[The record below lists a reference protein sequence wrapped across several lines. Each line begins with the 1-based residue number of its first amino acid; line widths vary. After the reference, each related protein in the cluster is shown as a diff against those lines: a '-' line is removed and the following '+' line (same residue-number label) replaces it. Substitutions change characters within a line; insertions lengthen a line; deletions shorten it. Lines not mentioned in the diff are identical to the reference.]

1 MTAAT
6 HEQGGIMRKWLVAS
20 FVLALLVGCASTQP
34 QTGAPVEDRTPGAG
48 TPGAPGASTSGATP
62 PGVTGTPSGRPG
74 DTSVLRDPRNILSR
88 RTILF
93 DYDSSTVREEYREL
107 VNAHAKYLQANRGAR
122 LTLQGHTDERGSR
135 EYNIALGQRRSDAVK
150 NLMQLLGGGEGQIET
165 VSFGKEKPKSEG
177 HDESAWAQN
186 RRVEII
192 YAGE

>member
-1 MTAAT
+1 
-6 HEQGGIMRKWLVAS
+6 MRNGLLVS
-20 FVLALLVGCASTQP
+20 FVLALLVGCASQQP
-34 QTGAPVEDRTPGAG
+34 QTGAPVEDRAPGAG

-62 PGVTGTPSGRPG
+62 PGVTGTPTPGRPG

-107 VNAHAKYLQANRGAR
+107 VNAHAKYLQANRTAR
-122 LTLQGHTDERGSR
+122 VTLQGHTDERGSR
-135 EYNIALGQRRSDAVK
+135 EYNIALGLHRSDSVK
-150 NLMQLLGGGEGQIET
+150 NLMQLLGGGEAQIET
-165 VSFGKEKPKSEG
+165 VSFGKEKPKVEG
-177 HDESAWAQN
+177 HDESTWAQN